1 MTEQKES
8 GKTAHRVSLRV
19 LYGDTDAGGVVYY
32 ANYLRYFEFGR
43 TELMRELVVPY
54 AELQESGLILPVVEC
69 HCRYKASARYDD
81 QLIVETV
88 LSEVKPVSCR
98 FDYRLLHADSG
109 RLLAHGYTVHVVV
122 DGNGKLKRIPS
133 ELQKRLINICE
144 SQLAVT
150 EK

>member
-1 MTEQKES
+1 MTEQSES
-8 GKTAHRVSLRV
+8 GPFTHKALVRV

-43 TELMRELVVPY
+43 TELMRDLVVPY
-54 AELQESGLILPVVEC
+54 AALQDKGLILPVVEC

-81 QLIVETV
+81 LILVETV
-88 LSEVKPVSCR
+88 LAEVKAVSCR
-98 FDYRLLHADSG
+98 FDYRLLHAESS

-122 DGNGKLKRIPS
+122 DGNGKLQRIS
-133 ELQKRLINICE
+133 KDL
-144 SQLAVT
+144 LAKLVKVSAGQNAAP